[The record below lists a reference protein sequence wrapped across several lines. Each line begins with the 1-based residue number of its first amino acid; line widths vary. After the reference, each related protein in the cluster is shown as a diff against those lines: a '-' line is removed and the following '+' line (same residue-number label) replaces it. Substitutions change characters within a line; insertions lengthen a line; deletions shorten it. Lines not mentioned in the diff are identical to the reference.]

1 MRAAELNHN
10 HELLFGLACGQA
22 GEAAAQTRPPHLATY
37 ADCRPGAVDAAA
49 NEFVDWIR
57 KTPRIEALA
66 AIVARELPPEDEHA
80 ALVELGDNEER
91 VVYLASNRHMD
102 RLEALT
108 GMERSLLDRPAKRN
122 TH

>member
-1 MRAAELNHN
+1 
-10 HELLFGLACGQA
+10 
-22 GEAAAQTRPPHLATY
+22 LATY
-37 ADCRPGAVDAAA
+37 ADCRPGAVDAPA

-57 KTPRIEALA
+57 ETPRIEALA
-66 AIVARELPPEDEHA
+66 AIVACELPPEDEHA
-80 ALVELGDNEER
+80 ALVELGGNEER
-91 VVYLASNRHMD
+91 VVLD